1 MKKFVLASLLASVA
15 IASGLPSAFA
25 QQPVNLGAPAT
36 PCALPDAEYTAY
48 TNAMGQT
55 DPKAKA
61 AAIEAYLTAFPQS
74 ACPTSRPDTLV
85 TLMGAYSTFDPV
97 KTIDAADRVLQ
108 LNPTE
113 LHALILE
120 VYFRRPIADALTD
133 PAAKQAALDAAAGF
147 AQRGLVALAAPKPAA
162 MTDTDFKALQTN
174 GPPLFYSTIG
184 EDALNK
190 KDTATA
196 IDTYK
201 KELAFVPL
209 AQTQTPGSVLQDIFE
224 LAFAY
229 YESTPPDLL
238 DCAFYASRVVTYAPD
253 NLKAQYA
260 PTATYC
266 YKTFH
271 GDTTGYDT
279 FSAAAAANLNPP
291 DGLFASVKPKP
302 TPADI
307 INGVFAT
314 TPDLAVL
321 APDDREFILQNGT
334 PDQAAKAWE
343 SVKGKS
349 AQFPDV
355 LVIASTPTQI
365 QVAIS
370 GGAVQSKTAD
380 FTFNLTPPDPLP
392 DLKDHATPAEKLAY
406 KKKKDAADKLAADT
420 AAAAAVGNKITISG
434 TYDSFTPN
442 PIMITM
448 SDGEVVLPK
457 AAPAKPAAHHPVAK
471 KKAE

>member
-15 IASGLPSAFA
+15 IASGLSSASA

-48 TNAMGQT
+48 TNAMGQA
-55 DPKAKA
+55 DAKVKA

-97 KTIDAADRVLQ
+97 KTVDAADRVLQ

-113 LHALILE
+113 MHALILE
-120 VYFRRPIADALTD
+120 VYFRKQAAEALTD
-133 PAAKQAALDAAAGF
+133 PAAKQAGLDAAAGF
-147 AQRGLVALAAPKPAA
+147 AQRGLVAPKPAA
-162 MTDTDFKALQTN
+162 MADADFKTLQTN
-174 GPPLFYSTIG
+174 GFPVFYSTIG

-201 KELAFVPL
+201 KELAFVPA
-209 AQTQTPGSVLQDIFE
+209 AQTQTPGPVLQDIFE

-229 YESTPPDLL
+229 YQSTPPDLL

-253 NLKAQYA
+253 ALKAQFA
-260 PTATYC
+260 PTAKYC
-266 YKTFH
+266 YKKFH
-271 GDTTGYDT
+271 GGDDGYDA
-279 FSAAAAANLNPP
+279 FAAAAGANLNPP
-291 DGLFASVKPKP
+291 DGLFASVKPAP
-302 TPADI
+302 TPADYV
-307 INGVFAT
+307 NQAMAS

-334 PDQAAKAWE
+334 PDQAAKTWD

-380 FTFNLTPPDPLP
+380 FTFNLAPPEET
-392 DLKDHATPAEKLAY
+392 KT
-406 KKKKDAADKLAADT
+406 AAQ
-420 AAAAAVGNKITISG
+420 AAAAKKKADAIAAAVAVGNKITISG

-448 SDGEVVLPK
+448 SDGEVILPE
-457 AAPAKPAAHHPVAK
+457 AAKPAPKTVHHPVAH

>member
-15 IASGLPSAFA
+15 IASALLSASASA
-25 QQPVNLGAPAT
+25 QQPVNLGAPAA

-48 TNAMGQT
+48 TNAMGQA
-55 DPKAKA
+55 DAKAKA

-97 KTIDAADRVLQ
+97 KTVDAADRVLQ

-113 LHALILE
+113 MHALILE
-120 VYFRRPIADALTD
+120 VYFRKQNADALTD
-133 PAAKQAALDAAAGF
+133 PAAKQAGLDAAAGF
-147 AQRGLVALAAPKPAA
+147 AQRGLVAPKPAA
-162 MTDTDFKALQTN
+162 MADADFKTLQST
-174 GPPLFYSTIG
+174 GFPVFYSTIG

-201 KELAFVPL
+201 KELAYVPL
-209 AQTQTPGSVLQDIFE
+209 AQTQTPGPVLQDTFE

-229 YESTPPDLL
+229 YQSTPPDLL

-253 NLKAQYA
+253 ALKSQYA

-334 PDQAAKAWE
+334 PDQAAKAWD

-380 FTFNLTPPDPLP
+380 FTFNLAPPEDT
-392 DLKDHATPAEKLAY
+392 KT
-406 KKKKDAADKLAADT
+406 AAQ
-420 AAAAAVGNKITISG
+420 AAAAKKKADAIAAAVAVGNKITISG

-448 SDGEVVLPK
+448 SDGEVILPE
-457 AAPAKPAAHHPVAK
+457 APKPVHKPVAH
-471 KKAE
+471 KKAQ

>member
-1 MKKFVLASLLASVA
+1 MKKFVLASLLASAA
-15 IASGLPSAFA
+15 IASGLPSASA

-48 TNAMGQT
+48 TNAMGQA
-55 DPKAKA
+55 DPKTKA

-74 ACPTSRPDTLV
+74 ACPADRPGTLI
-85 TLMGAYSTFDPV
+85 TLMSTYGAINDTVNALS
-97 KTIDAADRVLQ
+97 AADRVLQ
-108 LNPTE
+108 LDPNNFR
-113 LHALILE
+113 ALFFETYL
-120 VYFRRPIADALTD
+120 RRLSGDSATD
-133 PAAKQAALDAAAGF
+133 PAAKLAAYDAAAGF
-147 AQRGLVALAAPKPAA
+147 AQKGLVAPKPA
-162 MTDTDFKALQTN
+162 DTPDAGFKTLQTTAF
-174 GPPLFYSTIG
+174 PIFYSAIG
-184 EDALNK
+184 IDALTK

-196 IDTYK
+196 IDAYK

-209 AQTQTPGSVLQDIFE
+209 AQTQTPGPVLQDTFN
-224 LAFAY
+224 LGFAY

-238 DCAFYASRVVTYAPD
+238 DCAFYASRVVAYAPD
-253 NLKAQYA
+253 ALKSQYA

-279 FSAAAAANLNPP
+279 FSAASAANLNPP

-365 QVAIS
+365 QVAVS
-370 GGAVQSKTAD
+370 GDAVQSKTAD
-380 FTFNLTPPDPLP
+380 FTFNLAPPEDT
-392 DLKDHATPAEKLAY
+392 KT
-406 KKKKDAADKLAADT
+406 AAQ
-420 AAAAAVGNKITISG
+420 AAAAKKKADAIAAAVAVGNKITISG
-434 TYDSFTPN
+434 TYDSFTPS

-448 SDGEVVLPK
+448 TDGEVILPEATK
-457 AAPAKPAAHHPVAK
+457 TAPKTVHHPVAH
-471 KKAE
+471 KKAQ